1 MLVVE
6 AAGAVEPL
14 ARGVPGAGEQL
25 GGLALR
31 QGLDA
36 VLGAARGV
44 AGVAA
49 KPEIPARDSINF
61 LKSWSTLIMV
71 FTFIKS
77 TQ

>member
-6 AAGAVEPL
+6 AAGAVQPL

-36 VLGAARGV
+36 VLGAALRV
-44 AGVAA
+44 ARVAPPHQVPGTTELQTTNHRCFH
-49 KPEIPARDSINF
+49 KR
-61 LKSWSTLIMV
+61 
-71 FTFIKS
+71 
-77 TQ
+77 

>member
-6 AAGAVEPL
+6 AAGAVQPL

-49 KPEIPARDSINF
+49 KPEIPGRDKINF